1 MATAIPMGRG
11 NRERGVDSINT
22 TGVLFVSRL
31 VSIRSW
37 KAVKDLVTIR
47 DQILV

>member
-1 MATAIPMGRG
+1 MAMAILMGRG
-11 NRERGVDSINT
+11 NRERRVDSIYT
-22 TGVLFVSRL
+22 TGVFFVWRL

-47 DQILV
+47 DQIVV

>member
-1 MATAIPMGRG
+1 MATAIPMGGG
-11 NRERGVDSINT
+11 NRERRVDSINT
-22 TGVLFVSRL
+22 TGGFFVWRL

-47 DQILV
+47 DQIVV